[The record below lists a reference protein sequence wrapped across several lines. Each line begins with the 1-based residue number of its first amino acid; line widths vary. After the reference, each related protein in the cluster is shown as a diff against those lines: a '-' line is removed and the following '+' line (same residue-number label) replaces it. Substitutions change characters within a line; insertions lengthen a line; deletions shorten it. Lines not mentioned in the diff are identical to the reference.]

1 MAIRTTSKT
10 TTPKA
15 KAKVTTKKTAVVT
28 PKNKTAKDYEI
39 YDRPNLNR
47 SGSLYH
53 GTGWYGTKAQ
63 QDSSINSISKYN
75 TGSKLG
81 SHKITKSSY
90 FPGNES
96 LAKAAKKSKLTY
108 VPPKDTN
115 SGPLRK
121 KPQTKA
127 SQEELY
133 KRYR

>member
-1 MAIRTTSKT
+1 MA
-10 TTPKA
+10 PAPVKA
-15 KAKVTTKKTAVVT
+15 KTNTIVRNT
-28 PKNKTAKDYEI
+28 TAKDYEI
-39 YDRPNLNR
+39 YDRANLDR

-75 TGSKLG
+75 TGVKLG

-90 FPGNES
+90 FPGDER
-96 LAKAAKKSKLTY
+96 LAKYAKQSRLTY
-108 VPPKDTN
+108 VPPTNTN

-127 SQEELY
+127 SDVELY
-133 KRYR
+133 KRYQ